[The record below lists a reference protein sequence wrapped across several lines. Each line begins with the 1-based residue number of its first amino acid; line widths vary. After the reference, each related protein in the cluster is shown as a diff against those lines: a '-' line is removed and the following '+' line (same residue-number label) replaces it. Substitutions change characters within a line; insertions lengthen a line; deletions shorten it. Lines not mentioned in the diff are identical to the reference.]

1 MKTFEQMSTDGFC
14 SILNACRQKEQN
26 YFTEFFLSDFII
38 SITENSSVVR
48 CLNHQ
53 AMTLA
58 GLFLENA
65 NVKILLNFYI
75 EEAMLDLLHA

>member
-1 MKTFEQMSTDGFC
+1 M
-14 SILNACRQKEQN
+14 
-26 YFTEFFLSDFII
+26 
-38 SITENSSVVR
+38 VR

-58 GLFLENA
+58 GLFLENE

-75 EEAMLDLLHA
+75 EEGMLDLLHAWIICLKFTSWNFIEI